1 MAIRIFN
8 NTASTNAQ
16 RYLGVNNQRLATS
29 IERISSGIRINK
41 GADDAAGLAISEGLR
56 SDIRALRQATRNA
69 NDGLSLLNVTEGAL
83 NEQSGILIRLRE
95 LASQAATGTV
105 GSTERA
111 TIQLEFSALRDELT
125 RIAMTTEFNGIG
137 VIDGTLKSSKAATT
151 ASAPTKVA
159 ATTAA
164 SGAVTSVATANVT
177 TTKTDALT
185 GIVTTVVSAAA
196 SGAVT
201 SVAATNQ
208 TLVSTAASGAVTTT
222 NQTPVSAVATTNDIM
237 IQIGIDNSADSRIN
251 LNNSLSL
258 DAVTSSTL
266 GVASLSVTGAAEA
279 LTALAQ
285 IENAIA
291 SVTATRGKVGA
302 VTNRLQRAVGALSIT
317 SENLQAAESSIRDA
331 DIAHEIA
338 QLTRNQILVQTSTA
352 MVGQSNLIP
361 QSVLQLLA

>member
-8 NTASTNAQ
+8 NIASTNAQ
-16 RYLGVNNQRLATS
+16 RILGINNDRLAQS
-29 IERISSGIRINK
+29 IERISSGIRINR

-69 NDGLSLLNVTEGAL
+69 NDGMSLVNVAEGAL

-125 RIAMTTEFNGIG
+125 RIAQTTEFNGIG
-137 VIDGTLKSSKAATT
+137 LIDGNL
-151 ASAPTKVA
+151 AS
-159 ATTAA
+159 
-164 SGAVTSVATANVT
+164 SVA
-177 TTKTDALT
+177 
-185 GIVTTVVSAAA
+185 S
-196 SGAVT
+196 T
-201 SVAATNQ
+201 SHT
-208 TLVSTAASGAVTTT
+208 
-222 NQTPVSAVATTNDIM
+222 M
-237 IQIGIDNSADSRIN
+237 IQIGIDNSSNSRLD
-251 LNNSLSL
+251 LNAILGL

-266 GVASLSVTGAAEA
+266 GVASLSVTASAEA
-279 LTALAQ
+279 LTALAT
-285 IENAIA
+285 IETAIA
-291 SVTATRGKVGA
+291 SVTAARGKVGA
-302 VTNRLQRAVGALSIT
+302 VQNRLQRSVSALSIS
-317 SENLQAAESSIRDA
+317 SENLQAAESAIRDA

>member
-137 VIDGTLKSSKAATT
+137 VIDGTLASSKAAT
-151 ASAPTKVA
+151 
-159 ATTAA
+159 TTAA